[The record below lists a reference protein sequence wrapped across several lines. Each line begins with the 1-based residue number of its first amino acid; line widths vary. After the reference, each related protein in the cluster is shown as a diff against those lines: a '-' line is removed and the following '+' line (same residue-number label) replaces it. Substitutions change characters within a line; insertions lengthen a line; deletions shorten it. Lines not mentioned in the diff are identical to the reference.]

1 MEQVLTLYHGSD
13 QIVSSPSLDRGKPN
27 NDYGQG
33 FYCTQHYDLACEW
46 ASKIKG
52 RAGFVNQYK
61 LQTEGLKILKLSK
74 KNYNILHWITLLV
87 QNRTFVLSSP
97 ISIQAREYLLTNFS
111 VDTSEFDMII
121 GYRADDSYFSFAE
134 DFLNNTISVQHLAK
148 AMKLG
153 KLGLQHV
160 LISERAFTQLTFSEA
175 EPVDTD
181 KYNILYAKRDLLA
194 RDSYKTSKAN
204 LAVNPNELYV
214 LDIIRGEI
222 KNGDSRLS

>member
-1 MEQVLTLYHGSD
+1 MEQLLTLYHGSD
-13 QIVSSPSLDRGKPN
+13 TIVDSPSLDRGKPN
-27 NDYGQG
+27 NDYGRG
-33 FYCTQHYDLACEW
+33 FYCTLQYDLACEW

-52 RAGFVNQYK
+52 RAGFANRYE
-61 LQTEGLKILKLSK
+61 LQTEGLRILNLSQK
-74 KNYNILHWITLLV
+74 KFTILHWITLLLK
-87 QNRTFVLSSP
+87 NRTFVLSSP

-111 VDTSEFDMII
+111 VNTSNYDMIV

-148 AMKLG
+148 AMNLG

-160 LISERAFTQLTFSEA
+160 LISEKAFAQLTFSEA
-175 EPVDTD
+175 EPVNTAQ
-181 KYNILYAKRDLLA
+181 YNTLYAKRDLSA
-194 RDSYKTSKAN
+194 RKAYKKSKSN
-204 LAVNPNELYV
+204 LVVNPNELYV